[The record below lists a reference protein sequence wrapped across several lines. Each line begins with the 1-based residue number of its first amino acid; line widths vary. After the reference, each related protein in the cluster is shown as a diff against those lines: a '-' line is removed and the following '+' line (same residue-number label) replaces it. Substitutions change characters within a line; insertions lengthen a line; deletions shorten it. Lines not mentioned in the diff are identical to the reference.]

1 MNKAPVA
8 ALAGLCMSMLGC
20 QSTPA
25 AQAGSGETVAVATDP
40 AATPPATAAAMPA
53 GAAAATP
60 PTAAGAAGNAGTA
73 STARSPSAAGSA
85 GAAGQVSAAG
95 QGASASGNGA
105 SAPVTEAGSAATI
118 PVDPAPADVSRYE
131 EPGDYASMVE
141 SNAGPNRAYTIYR
154 PSELGKDGFKHPIVT
169 WGNGSGT
176 TPSTYT
182 QLLTHYATHG
192 FVVVASNATDTGSG
206 EEMVAGVDWLLEQH
220 AASGG
225 PYFDKLDDKAIAA
238 VGYSQGGIGAV
249 IAATDPRI
257 TTSIPIAGG
266 DEKIDQIHGVTFLI
280 GFANDTTVPPL
291 WNMAPQFESAAAPA
305 VYGVLQGGAT
315 HLEMLGDGGRTL
327 GYTTAWLVL
336 QLKHDNAL
344 SGVFY
349 GPDCTLCKDM
359 LWVVERKAVPG
370 VDAPVL
376 PTKDQCLADAPFPA
390 SASAECKE
398 CLCNSCPREAVQ
410 CTDVCWDLASCM
422 LNECS
427 SNPDR
432 DIAHFACTG
441 ITANG
446 TCGEHADGIRYTS
459 ALSVHAAGCMAP
471 GKCLELCLP

>member
-1 MNKAPVA
+1 MTRAPFA
-8 ALAGLCMSMLGC
+8 ALAGLCLSTLSC
-20 QSTPA
+20 QATPA
-25 AQAGSGETVAVATDP
+25 AQPGSPEPATMAPPP
-40 AATPPATAAAMPA
+40 AANPDGSAA
-53 GAAAATP
+53 GKSAAAATTP
-60 PTAAGAAGNAGTA
+60 
-73 STARSPSAAGSA
+73 SRSPTVASAAGSLARA
-85 GAAGQVSAAG
+85 GAPSSASSAGSAGQSSSTAG
-95 QGASASGNGA
+95 QAASEAGNGA
-105 SAPVTEAGSAATI
+105 SAAVTSAGAAATE
-118 PVDPAPADVSRYE
+118 PVEPPPADVSQYE
-131 EPGDYASMVE
+131 MPGDFASMVE
-141 SNAGPNRAYTIYR
+141 SNAGPSRAFTIYR

-206 EEMVAGVDWLLEQH
+206 EEMIAGVAWLLEQH
-220 AASGG
+220 ASADS
-225 PYFDKLDDKAIAA
+225 PYFEKLDENAIAA

-249 IAATDPRI
+249 IAATDPRV

-266 DEKIDQIHGVTFLI
+266 DSKIDAIHGPTFLI
-280 GFANDTTVPPL
+280 GFANDTTVPPP

-336 QLKHDNAL
+336 QLRHDNAL

-349 GPDCTLCKDM
+349 GPDCTLCQDA
-359 LWVVERKAVPG
+359 LWVVERKKVPG
-370 VDAPVL
+370 LAPPAL
-376 PTKDQCLADAPFPA
+376 PTQDQCLADAPFPA
-390 SASAECKE
+390 SASPECKQ
-398 CLCNSCPREAVQ
+398 CLCSSCPRETVQ
-410 CTDVCWDLASCM
+410 CSDVCWDLADCM
-422 LNECS
+422 LNECG
-427 SNPDR
+427 SNPER

-446 TCGEHADGIRYTS
+446 TCGEYADGIRYTS

-471 GKCLELCLP
+471 GKCLELCFP